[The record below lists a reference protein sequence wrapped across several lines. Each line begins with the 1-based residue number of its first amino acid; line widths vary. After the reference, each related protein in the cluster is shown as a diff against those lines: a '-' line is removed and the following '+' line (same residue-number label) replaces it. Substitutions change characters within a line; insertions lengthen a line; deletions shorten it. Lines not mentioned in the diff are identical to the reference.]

1 MSEETPRPQINASKL
16 LVGGGIAGLAFT
28 IGSMLI
34 FLLGVPILRYLFP
47 PAILLGMGVA
57 VLLRFK
63 RHQTPGT
70 PWLMSATEKTTE
82 AASEPEPKTPTAARS
97 RPRSRFPPLHVTEA
111 RHPLAHGIPHVV
123 RHEKPASIT
132 FERLHDH

>member
-82 AASEPEPKTPTAARS
+82 AASEPEPKTRWNLCILVALSLKEKAHARQNGGFDGCIPGA
-97 RPRSRFPPLHVTEA
+97 RNRSPIAV
-111 RHPLAHGIPHVV
+111 
-123 RHEKPASIT
+123 
-132 FERLHDH
+132 